1 MSRSA
6 NTESVAANP
15 QSARAAV
22 WLAAGI
28 VAGIAFTGY
37 ILKPAP
43 VAQAAPAA
51 IDYKAITEA
60 VRAGFPAPAPV
71 AAPVAKAAPAPVA
84 SPAPARAKRKVHR
97 AASPARVVY
106 YVPAYH
112 GCTCHL

>member
-43 VAQAAPAA
+43 VAQAAPVA
-51 IDYKAITEA
+51 IDYKAITDA

-71 AAPVAKAAPAPVA
+71 AAPAPVKPATAAPAPV
-84 SPAPARAKRKVHR
+84 KRKVHR
-97 AASPARVVY
+97 AAPAARVVY